1 MTFEQLKEQVRTIS
15 ETLEKPELMKEE
27 LMKLFEDVKNLDNQL
42 EKEKDTINLEGVRTE
57 DLERM
62 ISELTKIRELL
73 KNAREDIKAC

>member
-15 ETLEKPELMKEE
+15 ETLEKPELIKEE

-42 EKEKDTINLEGVRTE
+42 EKEKDTVNLEGVRTE

-62 ISELTKIRELL
+62 ILELTKIRELL
-73 KNAREDIKAC
+73 KNTRED

>member
-1 MTFEQLKEQVRTIS
+1 MTFEQLEERVRTIS
-15 ETLEKPELMKEE
+15 ETLEKPELIKEE

-62 ISELTKIRELL
+62 ISELTKIKELL
-73 KNAREDIKAC
+73 ENARED